1 MTFGEVLALIAVVF
15 IALGLW
21 VARQARIVC
30 DEVRAR
36 TLAME
41 AEDQAAGQQ
50 NARIDSCQWR
60 GRPRQRRC

>member
-1 MTFGEVLALIAVVF
+1 MTFGEVLALIAVVL

-41 AEDQAAGQQ
+41 AEDQADGQKS
-50 NARIDSCQWR
+50 RSESCQWR